1 MRSSSPRI
9 GRGFAPS
16 PALTNR
22 NKKELFSLTAP
33 GPTIFRPFP
42 YDVASL
48 PQSIAMADLPESKSN
63 KRSRTEEDG
72 VYSCSRA
79 SNSTDNSQTPHPT
92 MTWDRSSPLR
102 KLPRRS
108 AASYPTRSFI
118 SLLCRRPHDT
128 RSL

>member
-9 GRGFAPS
+9 GRGFS
-16 PALTNR
+16 PALTDR

-33 GPTIFRPFP
+33 GPTTLRPFP
-42 YDVASL
+42 YEFVSL
-48 PQSIAMADLPESKSN
+48 PQSIVMADLPESKSN
-63 KRSRTEEDG
+63 KRSRTEDDG
-72 VYSCSRA
+72 A
-79 SNSTDNSQTPHPT
+79 SNCSCASSSTDSFQTPHLT

-102 KLPRRS
+102 KHPRRS

-118 SLLCRRPHDT
+118 SLPCRRPRDT